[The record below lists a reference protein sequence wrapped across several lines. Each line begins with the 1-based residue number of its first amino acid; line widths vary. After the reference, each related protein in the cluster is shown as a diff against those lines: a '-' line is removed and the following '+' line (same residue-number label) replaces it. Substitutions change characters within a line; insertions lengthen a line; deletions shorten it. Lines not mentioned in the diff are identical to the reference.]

1 MFKAI
6 GAVPSP
12 FDCFLVNRSLKTL
25 AIRMQQHNKNAL
37 IISKFLQEHPLIEKV
52 MYPGLESHPGH
63 EIMKKQCQGFG
74 GMISFRIKGTI
85 DNAKKFLS
93 NLKIITLAESLGGV
107 ESLIEIPSLM
117 THSSV
122 PKEIRESLGIFDT
135 LVRLSVGIENIDDL
149 INDLNQ
155 ALKNSDLK

>member
-1 MFKAI
+1 M
-6 GAVPSP
+6 
-12 FDCFLVNRSLKTL
+12 
-25 AIRMQQHNKNAL
+25 
-37 IISKFLQEHPLIEKV
+37 ISKFLQKHPLIEKV

-74 GMISFRIKGTI
+74 GMMSFVIKGTI

-135 LVRLSVGIENIDDL
+135 SVRLSVGIENVDDL
-149 INDLNQ
+149 INDLDQ
-155 ALKNSDLK
+155 ALKYSE